1 MKKILVAVVLIL
13 VAYAGFRWGP
23 AVFPGIERAL
33 GIDPTVPAVPKAQ
46 PTPELAEQ
54 TLDDLARLAHQ
65 LKGAAGGYGFP
76 RITDAAGR
84 LESCVKAG
92 ADLDQLRARAAD
104 LAGLCQ
110 RARAPAA
117 ES

>member
-1 MKKILVAVVLIL
+1 MTDRKASADVLVSELTDDPDLIEL
-13 VAYAGFRWGP
+13 IQAFVGNLPDRLAA
-23 AVFPGIERAL
+23 IEKTL
-33 GIDPTVPAVPKAQ
+33 T
-46 PTPELAEQ
+46 EQ

-76 RITDAAGR
+76 QITDAAGR

-104 LAGLCQ
+104 RAALCQ
-110 RARAPAA
+110 RAWATAS
-117 ES
+117 ET